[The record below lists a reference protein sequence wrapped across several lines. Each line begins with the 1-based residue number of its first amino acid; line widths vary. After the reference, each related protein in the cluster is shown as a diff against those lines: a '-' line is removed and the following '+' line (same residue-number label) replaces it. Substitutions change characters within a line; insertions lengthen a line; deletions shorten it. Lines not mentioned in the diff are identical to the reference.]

1 MSKEQES
8 PKPVNNNNNEK
19 PKKYPTKK
27 LAKNRKDGKKWY
39 ERAIA
44 AVKKWFREMKSEL
57 KKVVWPNKKQIINN
71 TIVVLVMSI
80 VCAVIVWGFDR
91 IASLAVQ
98 LLITLTH

>member
-1 MSKEQES
+1 MSKEQDNT
-8 PKPVNNNNNEK
+8 KPVKTDKEK
-19 PKKYPTKK
+19 EKKYPTKK

-39 ERAIA
+39 QRAID

-71 TIVVLVMSI
+71 TLVVLAMSLI
-80 VCAVIVWGFDR
+80 CAVIVWGFDR
-91 IASLAVQ
+91 VASLAVQ